1 MNVARPS
8 YTLVC
13 RGPIELERLM
23 FTTGARLPTSSRVE
37 RHCGRATGIRPIL
50 ATAAIAAVVLSAIA
64 IAPPASARSA
74 TGGGEHLSG
83 PSSGGLR
90 QPSSSPTRAAN
101 ANFFGAHHPSGGG
114 SVRQFSGSG
123 GREGWNSVST
133 PPGWAGQGEKRGW
146 DGGKMPPGLSHRDR
160 DPQWRDRKF
169 ERGDRERAQFHTGP
183 LERRWGW

>member
-1 MNVARPS
+1 MNVTRPS

-50 ATAAIAAVVLSAIA
+50 ATAAIAAVVLSAVA

-101 ANFFGAHHPSGGG
+101 ANFFGAHH
-114 SVRQFSGSG
+114 
-123 GREGWNSVST
+123 
-133 PPGWAGQGEKRGW
+133 
-146 DGGKMPPGLSHRDR
+146 
-160 DPQWRDRKF
+160 
-169 ERGDRERAQFHTGP
+169 
-183 LERRWGW
+183 

>member
-1 MNVARPS
+1 MNVTRPS

-50 ATAAIAAVVLSAIA
+50 TTAAIAAVILSAIA
-64 IAPPASARSA
+64 IAPPAFARSD
-74 TGGGEHLSG
+74 TGGGGLMSG

-90 QPSSSPTRAAN
+90 QPSYSPTRAAN

-169 ERGDRERAQFHTGP
+169 ERGDRDRAQFHTGH
-183 LERRWGW
+183 LEQRSDW